1 MNIYI
6 NSIDSFLL
14 KQSKHL
20 KNRFPYSMYVPY
32 AVLTAIGAII
42 SEKLFFSFGII
53 VAIISV
59 FSLGSLLYVLTTENL
74 ITTKKIGLNLEEARI
89 NTLKNIVA
97 TIIVFIIIANYSA
110 SYSILLS
117 IWWLNYLAFLYL
129 ASDKKF

>member
-1 MNIYI
+1 MNIHI
-6 NSIDSFLL
+6 NLIDSFLL

-20 KNRFPYSMYVPY
+20 RNRFPYALYVPY
-32 AVLTAIGAII
+32 AILTAIGAII
-42 SEKLFFSFGII
+42 SEKLFFSFGIF

-59 FSLGSLLYVLTTENL
+59 FSLGSLLWVLTTENL
-74 ITTKKIGLNLEEARI
+74 ITTKKIGLKLEEVRI
-89 NTLKNIVA
+89 NTLRNIVA

-110 SYSILLS
+110 SYAILLS